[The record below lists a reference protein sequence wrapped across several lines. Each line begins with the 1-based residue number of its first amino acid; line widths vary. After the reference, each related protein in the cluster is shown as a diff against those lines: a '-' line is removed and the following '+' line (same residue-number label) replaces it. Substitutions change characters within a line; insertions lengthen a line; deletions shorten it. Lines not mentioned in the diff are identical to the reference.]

1 VSESTEQLYD
11 SIHEWLSGQ
20 YFGGELNYYAGVGV
34 VVLATLV
41 VAAVAHLIAKLVLV
55 GIIRRIVSRTRTK
68 WDDFLVERRFFTRI
82 AHLVPAIIIYFSTEF
97 FPESWWTPV
106 ERFASGYIV
115 LITTLVVIS
124 FLNALIDIYD
134 TLEISRS
141 NPIKGFV
148 QGAKLFVYIVG
159 GIFLVSA
166 LLGRDPWGLVA
177 GIGAVTAVLLLV
189 FKDSILGLVASIQII
204 TNDLVH
210 LGDWVEMPQYGADGD
225 VVDITLTTIKI
236 QNFDNTITTVPTY
249 AIISESFKNWRG
261 MQESGG
267 RRIKRSIR
275 IDMSSIQFLTEEML
289 QRFGKFELLAPHIR
303 TRQNE
308 VALYNTEHNIDTSEV
323 INGRRLTNL
332 GTFRAYLKAF
342 LAHHRMIHPDMT
354 LMVRHLAPTESGLP
368 VEIYAFSKDKVW
380 VNYEEIQ
387 ADIFDHILAVIPEFG
402 LRVFQNPSGSDLS
415 RVIDAAAARR

>member
-1 VSESTEQLYD
+1 VSEFVADAVSESTEQLYD

-41 VAAVAHLIAKLVLV
+41 VAAMAHLIAKLVLV
-55 GIIRRIVSRTRTK
+55 GIIRRIVNRTRTK

-97 FPESWWTPV
+97 FPASWWTPV
-106 ERFASGYIV
+106 ERFALAYMV
-115 LITTLVVIS
+115 LIATFVIIS
-124 FLNALIDIYD
+124 FLNALIDIYG
-134 TLEISRS
+134 TLEIARS

-166 LLGRDPWGLVA
+166 LLGQDPWGLVA

-210 LGDWVEMPQYGADGD
+210 FGDWVEMPQYGVDGD
-225 VVDITLTTIKI
+225 VIDITLTTIKI

-261 MQESGG
+261 MQESRG

-275 IDMSSIQFLTEEML
+275 IDMSSIQFLT
-289 QRFGKFELLAPHIR
+289 
-303 TRQNE
+303 
-308 VALYNTEHNIDTSEV
+308 
-323 INGRRLTNL
+323 
-332 GTFRAYLKAF
+332 
-342 LAHHRMIHPDMT
+342 
-354 LMVRHLAPTESGLP
+354 
-368 VEIYAFSKDKVW
+368 
-380 VNYEEIQ
+380 
-387 ADIFDHILAVIPEFG
+387 
-402 LRVFQNPSGSDLS
+402 
-415 RVIDAAAARR
+415 